1 MAYDDV
7 RNQNADIK
15 ETHDLI
21 ASDKVEGT
29 KVYDPSG
36 EHIGSIER
44 ILVEKRSGKV
54 SYAVLGF
61 GGFLGMGQDHYPLP
75 WSKLNYDET
84 LGGYRVDVTRDQ
96 LEGAPRYQTAD
107 NDTYW
112 TEENGRRVHDY
123 YGVTP
128 YWI

>member
-1 MAYDDV
+1 MTYDDA
-7 RNQNADIK
+7 RLATADLK

-29 KVYDPSG
+29 RVFDPSG
-36 EHIGSIER
+36 EDIGAIER
-44 ILVEKRSGKV
+44 VLIEKRSGKV
-54 SYAVLGF
+54 SYAVLSF
-61 GGFLGMGQDHYPLP
+61 GGFLGIGTDHYPLP
-75 WSKLNYDET
+75 WSKLNYDT
-84 LGGYRVDVTRDQ
+84 QLGGYRVDITKEQ
-96 LEGAPRYQTAD
+96 LEGAPHYDRD
-107 NDTYW
+107 NQDYW

>member
-7 RNQNADIK
+7 RNVDADIK

-29 KVYDPSG
+29 KVYDPMG
-36 EHIGSIER
+36 EHIGTIER

-54 SYAVLGF
+54 SYAVLSF
-61 GGFLGMGQDHYPLP
+61 GGFMGIGNEHYPLP
-75 WSKLNYDET
+75 WSKLNYDES
-84 LGGYRVDVTRDQ
+84 LGGYRVDVTKDQ
-96 LEGAPRYQTAD
+96 LEGAPHYETEDDQ
-107 NDTYW
+107 YW
-112 TEENGRRVHDY
+112 TEENGRRVYDY

>member
-1 MAYDDV
+1 MAYDDNRV
-7 RNQNADIK
+7 ANADIK

-29 KVYDPSG
+29 KVYDLNG

-44 ILVEKRSGKV
+44 ILVEKRGGKV
-54 SYAVLGF
+54 SYAVLSF
-61 GGFLGMGQDHYPLP
+61 GGFFGIGHEHYPLP
-75 WSKLNYDET
+75 WSKLDYDESV
-84 LGGYRVDVTRDQ
+84 GGYRVDLNKEQ
-96 LEGAPRYQTAD
+96 IEGAPRYED
-107 NDTYW
+107 NDDSFW
-112 TEENGRRVHDY
+112 TAENGRRVHDY

>member
-7 RNQNADIK
+7 RKADADIK

-44 ILVEKRSGKV
+44 ILVEKRSGQV
-54 SYAVLGF
+54 SYAVLSF
-61 GGFLGMGQDHYPLP
+61 GGFLGMGHEHYPLP
-75 WSKLNYDET
+75 WSKLNYDES
-84 LGGYRVDVTRDQ
+84 LGGYRVDVTKAQ
-96 LEGAPRYQTAD
+96 LEGAPRYEREED
-107 NDTYW
+107 EYW
-112 TEENGRRVHDY
+112 TEENGRRVYDY

>member
-1 MAYDDV
+1 MAYDDARV
-7 RNQNADIK
+7 ATADLK

-29 KVYDPSG
+29 RVFDPSG
-36 EHIGSIER
+36 RDIGAIER

-54 SYAVLGF
+54 SYAVLSF
-61 GGFLGMGQDHYPLP
+61 GGFLGIGTDHYPLP
-75 WSKLNYDET
+75 WSKLNYDT
-84 LGGYRVDVTRDQ
+84 QLGGYRVDITKEQ
-96 LEGAPRYQTAD
+96 LEGAPHYDRESD
-107 NDTYW
+107 DYW